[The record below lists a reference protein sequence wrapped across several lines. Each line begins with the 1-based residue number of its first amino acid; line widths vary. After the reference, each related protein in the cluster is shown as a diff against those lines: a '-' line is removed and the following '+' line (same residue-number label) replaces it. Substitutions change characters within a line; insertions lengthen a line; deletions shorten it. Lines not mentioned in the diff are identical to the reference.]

1 MKKEMTI
8 EEKYLQQCN
17 NPFYQ
22 EVDAKDQ
29 EIKEQQWM
37 KAAKKYP
44 RPFSPDDWTPQE
56 LLTHFLQENYDQRV
70 YGVALG
76 QKLEDAEREKE
87 ELFDRNEELSCEN
100 KALRNK
106 IAELEELIE
115 KWKELS

>member
-1 MKKEMTI
+1 MKKELTI
-8 EEKYLQQCN
+8 EEKYSQQCN

-76 QKLEDAEREKE
+76 QKLEDAEKETESLRRENNVLREKVE
-87 ELFDRNEELSCEN
+87 
-100 KALRNK
+100 
-106 IAELEELIE
+106 ELEEII
-115 KWKELS
+115 KELSEIS

>member
-1 MKKEMTI
+1 MKKDMTI

-22 EVDAKDQ
+22 EVDTKDQ

-76 QKLEDAEREKE
+76 QKLEDAEKETKSLRRENEALREKV
-87 ELFDRNEELSCEN
+87 
-100 KALRNK
+100 
-106 IAELEELIE
+106 AELEEIIN
-115 KWKELS
+115 ELSGLS

>member
-76 QKLEDAEREKE
+76 QKLEDAEKETKSLRRENEALREKV
-87 ELFDRNEELSCEN
+87 
-100 KALRNK
+100 
-106 IAELEELIE
+106 AELEEIIN
-115 KWKELS
+115 ELSGLS